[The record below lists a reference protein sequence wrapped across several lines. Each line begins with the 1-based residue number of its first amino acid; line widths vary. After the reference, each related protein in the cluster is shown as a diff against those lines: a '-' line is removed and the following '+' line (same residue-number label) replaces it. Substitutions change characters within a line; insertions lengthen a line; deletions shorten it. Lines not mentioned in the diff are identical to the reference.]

1 MMHGKGGRKAPLF
14 LRLFFA
20 FIFNI
25 FLTFCNIMRQ
35 AIGAD
40 NRMLEN
46 IPAGSIPAGRM
57 KNARVANVGQET
69 VL

>member
-1 MMHGKGGRKAPLF
+1 MPC
-14 LRLFFA
+14 LFFVL
-20 FIFNI
+20 IFNN
-25 FLTFCNIMRQ
+25 FLTFYNVMRQ

-57 KNARVANVGQET
+57 KNARVANVGQEAA
-69 VL
+69 L